1 MKNIRQL
8 VAFLLIGIILSVNS
22 VSLADFYWEDDYISQ
37 DRADYIDVKISA
49 PIKNHQEIRLE
60 SSGGFSIYYK
70 SDKRVPV
77 LEIKESNIRALID
90 DEGAIRLL
98 DENDDMLFVMAREN
112 DYILEGN
119 NYENNT
125 IKIEEMKY
133 RGYLNF
139 KNLNGK
145 IELVNHVDL
154 EEYLYGLLPRE
165 MGASFPPE
173 ALKAQAV
180 AARTYASYN
189 MDQLGKHKAN
199 GYDLCDTTHCQVYGG
214 YNAEKETTNNAVEAT
229 RGILALYGGS
239 PINAQYHSSSSGYT
253 YSSKDIWGGDYPYL
267 TGVKDDFSLGAS
279 SGLWDLNISMEELDK
294 KLGSHRNEIGELRS
308 IGLGK
313 VADNGN
319 VGTVVLQGSLG
330 SKEIKAT
337 ELRTLIGTTVLKSTN
352 FSFENSS
359 STSVG
364 AGGETFLSRKVYVM
378 DGERIIKTMDLKNAV
393 VMSAKGK
400 DKISSST
407 SRAIDI
413 NNREHDLD
421 IRTEAPTSTGP
432 SVSGDQIQIKGK
444 GYGHGVG
451 MSQHGAKKMAESG
464 YNYEEILK
472 FYYRGIE
479 VK

>member
-1 MKNIRQL
+1 M
-8 VAFLLIGIILSVNS
+8 
-22 VSLADFYWEDDYISQ
+22 
-37 DRADYIDVKISA
+37 
-49 PIKNHQEIRLE
+49 
-60 SSGGFSIYYK
+60 
-70 SDKRVPV
+70 
-77 LEIKESNIRALID
+77 
-90 DEGAIRLL
+90 
-98 DENDDMLFVMAREN
+98 
-112 DYILEGN
+112 
-119 NYENNT
+119 
-125 IKIEEMKY
+125 
-133 RGYLNF
+133 
-139 KNLNGK
+139 
-145 IELVNHVDL
+145 
-154 EEYLYGLLPRE
+154 
-165 MGASFPPE
+165 
-173 ALKAQAV
+173 
-180 AARTYASYN
+180 
-189 MDQLGKHKAN
+189 
-199 GYDLCDTTHCQVYGG
+199 
-214 YNAEKETTNNAVEAT
+214 
-229 RGILALYGGS
+229 
-239 PINAQYHSSSSGYT
+239 
-253 YSSKDIWGGDYPYL
+253 GGDYPSL

-352 FSFENSS
+352 FSFETSS

-400 DKISSST
+400 DKISSTT

>member
-1 MKNIRQL
+1 MKSIRRL
-8 VAFLLIGIILSVNS
+8 VSLLLIGIILSGTS
-22 VSLADFYWEDDYISQ
+22 VSFGEFYWEDDYQFASSSE
-37 DRADYIDVKISA
+37 YIDVKISR
-49 PIKNHQEIRLE
+49 PIKNHGEINLE

-70 SDKRVPV
+70 SDKIFPV
-77 LEIKESNIRALID
+77 FEIRETNIRALID
-90 DEGAIRLL
+90 EEGAINLL
-98 DENDDMLFVMAREN
+98 DQDDEILFPMGREN

-119 NYENNT
+119 NYEGNI

-165 MGASFPPE
+165 MGASFPAE

-180 AARTYASYN
+180 AARSFAKYN
-189 MDQLGKHKAN
+189 MGKHKGE

-214 YNAEKETTNNAVEAT
+214 YNAEKETTNKAVEAT

-239 PINAQYHSSSSGYT
+239 PINAVYHSSSSGYT
-253 YSSKDIWGGDYPYL
+253 YSSKDIWGGDHPYL
-267 TGVKDDFSLGAS
+267 IGVKDDFSIGAS
-279 SGLWDLNISMEELDK
+279 SGEWNLNISMEDLAK
-294 KLGSHRNEIGELRS
+294 KLGKHRTEIGDLMA
-308 IGLGK
+308 IALGR

-319 VGTVVLQGSLG
+319 VETVVLQGNLG

-337 ELRTLIGTTVLKSTN
+337 ELRSLIGSTVLKSTN
-352 FSFENSS
+352 FVLENSTTTPTGS
-359 STSVG
+359 
-364 AGGETFLSRKVYVM
+364 GGESFLSRKVFVM
-378 DGERIIKTMDLKNAV
+378 DGKRNIQALDLKNAV
-393 VMSAKGK
+393 VIDASGK
-400 DKISSST
+400 KKISSTT
-407 SRAIDI
+407 SRAIDM
-413 NNREHDLD
+413 NKREHELA
-421 IRTEAPTSTGP
+421 IETEAPSVIGP
-432 SVSGDQIQIKGK
+432 SVSGNEIQISGK

-451 MSQHGAKKMAESG
+451 MSQYGAKKMAESG

-472 FYYRGIE
+472 FYYSGIE